1 MNTTQNDWI
10 KVGLSTCGIAAG
22 AQGVY
27 DILIEESKKRN
38 IPVAIKQCGCSG
50 NCAAEPLIQVKV
62 EGMPIVTYGR
72 GDTDTAIKILEKHVC
87 GKRLVND
94 HIYGIE
100 LTNETV

>member
-1 MNTTQNDWI
+1 MSNENKDWI

-22 AQGVY
+22 AQTVY
-27 DILIEESKKRN
+27 DLLKDESQKRS
-38 IPVAIKQCGCSG
+38 IAVDIKQCGCSG

-62 EGMPIVTYGR
+62 EGMPLVTYGR
-72 GDTDTAIKILEKHVC
+72 VDADTAIKILEKHVC

-100 LTNETV
+100 LTNEIC